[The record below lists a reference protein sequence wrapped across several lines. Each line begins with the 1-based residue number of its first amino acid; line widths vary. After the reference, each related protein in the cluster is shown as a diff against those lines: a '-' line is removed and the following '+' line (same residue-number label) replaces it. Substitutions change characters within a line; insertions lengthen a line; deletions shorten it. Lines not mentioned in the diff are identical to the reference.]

1 MILDQIVNQPVVETE
16 RLCLRPVRRSDEGL
30 LSLYAGDQR
39 VAMNTRDIPH
49 PLPVGAIAAFIERA
63 QSPDRAE
70 DIWVMDGSAIGLS
83 ELLGVV
89 SLLRVSDDRS
99 EIGYWV
105 APAFWNTG
113 YASEAVRGLLAA
125 NPQGVRTVFAE
136 VFQSNPVSAQVL
148 TNIGFDYIG
157 DAESFSVAQGRI
169 VPTWTYLKNLI

>member
-1 MILDQIVNQPVVETE
+1 
-16 RLCLRPVRRSDEGL
+16 
-30 LSLYAGDQR
+30 
-39 VAMNTRDIPH
+39 
-49 PLPVGAIAAFIERA
+49 
-63 QSPDRAE
+63 
-70 DIWVMDGSAIGLS
+70 MDGSALGLS

-89 SLLRVSDDRS
+89 SLLRVSEDRS

-148 TNIGFDYIG
+148 TNLGFDYIG